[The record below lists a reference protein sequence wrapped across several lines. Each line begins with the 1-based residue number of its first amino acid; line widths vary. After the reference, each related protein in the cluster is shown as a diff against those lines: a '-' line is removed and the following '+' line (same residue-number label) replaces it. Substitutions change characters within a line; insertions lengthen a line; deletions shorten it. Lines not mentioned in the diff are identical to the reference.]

1 MVEWQE
7 EVARCVYQELGTYV
21 EENPDTPDFILEPSD
36 NGVFSFWA
44 KSGVTAQFDMS
55 GVTAQFD
62 MSGYAGNTSAEIAH
76 NIVKDIVDNY
86 L

>member
-21 EENPDTPDFILEPSD
+21 EENPGTSDFILEPSD
-36 NGVFSFWA
+36 NGIFSFWA
-44 KSGVTAQFDMS
+44 KSGVI
-55 GVTAQFD
+55 AQFD

-76 NIVKDIVDNY
+76 NIVKDIVENY

>member
-7 EVARCVYQELGTYV
+7 EIARCVYQELGTYV
-21 EENPDTPDFILEPSD
+21 EENPGISDFILEPSD
-36 NGVFSFWA
+36 NGIFTFWA
-44 KSGVTAQFDMS
+44 KDGT
-55 GVTAQFD
+55 TAQFD

>member
-21 EENPDTPDFILEPSD
+21 EENPGTSDFILEPSD
-36 NGVFSFWA
+36 NGVFSFSV
-44 KSGVTAQFDMS
+44 KS

-76 NIVKDIVDNY
+76 NIVKDIVENY

>member
-21 EENPDTPDFILEPSD
+21 EENPGMSDFILEPSD
-36 NGVFSFWA
+36 NGIFSFWA
-44 KSGVTAQFDMS
+44 KS

-76 NIVKDIVDNY
+76 NIVKDIVENY

>member
-21 EENPDTPDFILEPSD
+21 EENHDMSDFILEPND
-36 NGVFSFWA
+36 NGIFSFWA
-44 KSGVTAQFDMS
+44 KD

-76 NIVKDIVDNY
+76 NIVKDIVENY

>member
-1 MVEWQE
+1 MS
-7 EVARCVYQELGTYV
+7 
-21 EENPDTPDFILEPSD
+21 DFILEPSD
-36 NGVFSFWA
+36 NGIFTFWA
-44 KSGVTAQFDMS
+44 KS

>member
-55 GVTAQFD
+55 G
-62 MSGYAGNTSAEIAH
+62 YAGNTSAEISH
-76 NIVKDIVDNY
+76 NIVKDIVENY

>member
-21 EENPDTPDFILEPSD
+21 EENPNMSDFILEPSD
-36 NGVFSFWA
+36 NGIFSFWA
-44 KSGVTAQFDMS
+44 KSSA
-55 GVTAQFD
+55 TAQFD

-76 NIVKDIVDNY
+76 NIVKDIVENY

>member
-7 EVARCVYQELGTYV
+7 EVARCVYQELGTYI
-21 EENPDTPDFILEPSD
+21 EEHRDMSDFILEPSD
-36 NGVFSFWA
+36 NGIFSFWA
-44 KSGVTAQFDMS
+44 KS

-62 MSGYAGNTSAEIAH
+62 MSGYAGNTSAEIAN

>member
-21 EENPDTPDFILEPSD
+21 EENSDTPDFILEPSD
-36 NGVFSFWA
+36 NGIFSFWT
-44 KSGVTAQFDMS
+44 KSR
-55 GVTAQFD
+55 VTAQFD

-76 NIVKDIVDNY
+76 NIVKDIVENY